1 MAQLPVS
8 PISPGSEP
16 AQHYDTVVGAWGELL
31 EEDLHYGYFH
41 QGNEALVAATDE
53 LTNQMLQ
60 LAELQSGVH
69 VLDVGCGTGK
79 AACRMAS
86 EYSARVTGISPSTA
100 CIERAQALAEKTG
113 QQRLATFRLGN
124 GTAMAFDA
132 QTFDRVWVMESSH
145 LMQDKPALL
154 SECARML
161 RPGGRVVLC
170 DIILKRK
177 LALPEVIQ
185 YRDEFLLLRDVFGR
199 AIMEPLTFYRHQFES
214 NGLHVVAATDISKP
228 TYPTF
233 DRWRQNARENRE
245 SVCGMIGERAW
256 EQFLLSC
263 DVLERFWQDDIL
275 GYGIISAH
283 QGA

>member
-16 AQHYDTVVGAWGELL
+16 AQHYDTVVSAWGELL

-41 QGNEALVAATDE
+41 SGNESLVAATDE
-53 LTNQMLQ
+53 LTNQMLR
-60 LAELQSGVH
+60 LVELQSGLH

-86 EYSARVTGISPSTA
+86 EYSARVTGISPSAA

-113 QQRLATFRLGN
+113 QQSLATFRSGD

-154 SECARML
+154 CECARVL

-170 DIILKRK
+170 DIMLKRK
-177 LALPEVIQ
+177 LALTEVIK

-214 NGLHVVAATDISKP
+214 NGLQVTAESDISKP
-228 TYPTF
+228 TFPTF
-233 DRWRQNARENRE
+233 NRWRQNAHANHE
-245 SVCGMIGERAW
+245 SVCSKIGERAW

-263 DVLERFWQDDIL
+263 DVLEQFWREDIL
-275 GYGIISAH
+275 GYGIISARKD
-283 QGA
+283 A

>member
-1 MAQLPVS
+1 MTQLPVS
-8 PISPGSEP
+8 PVSPGSEP

-31 EEDLHYGYFH
+31 QEDLHYGYFH
-41 QGNEALVAATDE
+41 TGNEALVAATDE

-60 LAELQSGVH
+60 LAELQAGLQ

-86 EYSARVTGISPSTA
+86 EYAASVTGISPSA
-100 CIERAQALAEKTG
+100 QCIERARDLAEKTD
-113 QQRLATFRLGN
+113 QQTLATFRLGD
-124 GTAMAFDA
+124 GTAMAFDVHS
-132 QTFDRVWVMESSH
+132 FDRVWVMESSH

-154 SECARML
+154 SECARVL

-177 LALPEVIQ
+177 LALTEVIK

-199 AIMEPLTFYRHQFES
+199 AIMEPLAFYRQHFES
-214 NGLHVVAATDISKP
+214 NGLLVTAESDISKP
-228 TYPTF
+228 TFPTF
-233 DRWRQNARENRE
+233 NRWRLNANANRE
-245 SVCGMIGERAW
+245 SVCRMIGERAW

-263 DVLERFWQDDIL
+263 DVLERFWHDEIL
-275 GYGIISAH
+275 GYGIISARK
-283 QGA
+283 GV